1 MFIVLV
7 AIKNIVGVIQG
18 LNIVKND
25 KNYLQ
30 NNKKY
35 NEIDFKPVSFFVN
48 PLSGVGCLYI
58 VRTSIS
64 IVLFTIYNIFW
75 VIQGL
80 QIVKKDKNY
89 PKNTKRYK

>member
-58 VRTSIS
+58 VRTSMFI
-64 IVLFTIYNIFW
+64 ILVAIQNIFG

-80 QIVKKDKNY
+80 HIVKKDKNY
-89 PKNTKRYK
+89 PKKYQKIQ